1 MKLMLV
7 GRGKYLQLAKTLM
20 KFITW
25 LIIHLNI
32 YIIFQF
38 NELIPSYIIKEYNNS
53 LKSYANKKYGNIDP
67 FKKLDIK
74 VINRILKYDNTECS
88 KLLKFKFK
96 DQRCDLPDVTAIEHT
111 IIVQVICKDG
121 KRPRMHYKFI
131 TKVIHDEKRS
141 TSFRFRSSLELKK
154 AIYKNKKLIYE

>member
-1 MKLMLV
+1 MKLILV
-7 GRGKYLQLAKTLM
+7 GRGKYLQLAKNFNEIYYMAHNSFEYLY
-20 KFITW
+20 
-25 LIIHLNI
+25 NI
-32 YIIFQF
+32 SI

-111 IIVQVICKDG
+111 IIVQVICKNG
-121 KRPRMHYKFI
+121 EHPMIYYKFI
-131 TKVIHDEKRS
+131 TKVIHNEKRS
-141 TSFRFRSSLELKK
+141 TSFSSVFSVTFREI
-154 AIYKNKKLIYE
+154 IYKNKELIYE